1 MSKKSLPSKR
11 DLDPVSVKRRTELFM
26 EHILPHKGMIYDICI
41 KYSREKKHIE
51 DNYNDA
57 LVSLFRFI
65 ESYNPHKCLKSWIYI
80 VVVRGVLESNKKN
93 QKIRVSDNVSVESIE
108 STESVGEV
116 SCNCLGMDNYHE
128 HYNDDIL
135 EALESL
141 TPKHKEALLLQQA
154 GYRIEEIVEIAFQK
168 GTMKSKSTETIKSR
182 IFLAKKQLR
191 TMITPEGLKRRV
203 NE

>member
-1 MSKKSLPSKR
+1 M
-11 DLDPVSVKRRTELFM
+11 
-26 EHILPHKGMIYDICI
+26 
-41 KYSREKKHIE
+41 
-51 DNYNDA
+51 
-57 LVSLFRFI
+57 
-65 ESYNPHKCLKSWIYI
+65 
-80 VVVRGVLESNKKN
+80 RGVLEANKKN
-93 QKIRVSDNVSVESIE
+93 HKIVVSDNVGIE
-108 STESVGEV
+108 TIASTESEDGV
-116 SCNCLGMDNYHE
+116 SCNCLGIDNYHE
-128 HYNDDIL
+128 HYSDDIL